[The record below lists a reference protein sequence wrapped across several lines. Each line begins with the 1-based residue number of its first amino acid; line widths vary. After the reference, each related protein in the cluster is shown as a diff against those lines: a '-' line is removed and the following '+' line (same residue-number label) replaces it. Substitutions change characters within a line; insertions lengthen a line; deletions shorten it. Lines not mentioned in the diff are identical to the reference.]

1 MDESYSGRVGTKIL
15 QVALI
20 RPGLFQATLRLFP
33 VVALCLFLAPVGAG
47 LIATV
52 LPAFGYF
59 PALGGE
65 SLSLEPWRTLF
76 TLPGIAES
84 LRLTLFTGFLAT
96 LLAFVIVIGFCSVVH
111 GTRLF
116 NRAQI
121 MLSPLLATPHVAV
134 AIGLSFLIS
143 PSGWM
148 ARWVS
153 PWLTGWN
160 RPPDVSIIHD
170 PLGLSF
176 VLGLLLKEV
185 PYLTLMTVAAL
196 GQVRSRET
204 LVVARSLGYSPVK
217 AWLRTVLPQIYPQIR
232 LPIYAV
238 LAFSMSVVDVAIV
251 LAPTNPPPLSA
262 LVFRL
267 FLDRDLKMIFPAAA
281 GACLQFMV
289 VVAAICLWRLME
301 LTVQRVARP
310 WLTKGPANE
319 RNLFAG
325 PFWIGIVGGLVSLSL
340 LGTLA
345 LVLWSFARS
354 WFYPQSLPQAWT
366 LSHWARQLQG
376 LVWPSTV
383 TLVVGF
389 SAAIIALILTIGCLQ
404 NERVNGLGSTSRT
417 LWLLYTPLLVPQIA
431 FLFGVQILLVRFDLD
446 NTWTALVW
454 SHLLFVFPYV
464 FLSLADPWRS
474 FDVRYRDSALTLTG
488 SSLKTFF
495 LVELP
500 LMLMPTLFALALG
513 FAVSVGQYL
522 PTIFAGGGRFT
533 TLTVE
538 AVTLSS
544 GGDRRVVGIYAFIQA
559 ALPLIVYC
567 SAIMIPRWAYRKRR
581 GMHL

>member
-1 MDESYSGRVGTKIL
+1 MDESYSRRVGTKIL
-15 QVALI
+15 QVA
-20 RPGLFQATLRLFP
+20 PTGHGLFQKILRLFP
-33 VVALCLFLAPVGAG
+33 VIALGLFLAPVGAG
-47 LIATV
+47 LIATAM
-52 LPAFGYF
+52 PAFGYF
-59 PALGGE
+59 PALGGNSY
-65 SLSLEPWRTLF
+65 SLQPWRTLLA
-76 TLPGIAES
+76 LPGIAES
-84 LRLTLFTGFLAT
+84 LRLTLTTGFLAT
-96 LLAFVIVIGFCSVVH
+96 LLAFIIVVGFCSVAH

-148 ARWVS
+148 VRWVS
-153 PWLTGWN
+153 PWLTGWI
-160 RPPDVSIIHD
+160 RPPDVSVIHD

-185 PYLTLMTVAAL
+185 PYLMLMTVAAL

-217 AWLRTVLPQIYPQIR
+217 AWLKTILPQIYPQIR

-251 LAPTNPPPLSA
+251 LAPTNPPPLST

-267 FLDRDLKMIFPAAA
+267 FLDRDLNMIFPAAA
-281 GACLQFMV
+281 GACLQFMLV
-289 VVAAICLWRLME
+289 VSAICLWRLLE
-301 LTVQRVARP
+301 LAVQRVARP
-310 WLTKGPANE
+310 WLTKGPENG
-319 RNLFAG
+319 RNLLAKS
-325 PFWIGIVGGLVSLSL
+325 FWTVIVGGLVSLSL
-340 LGTLA
+340 LGTFA

-354 WFYPQSLPQAWT
+354 WFYPRSLPQGWT

-376 LVWPSTV
+376 LMWPSTV

-389 SAAIIALILTIGCLQ
+389 SAAIIALILVIGCLQ
-404 NERVNGLGSTSRT
+404 NERVNGLGSSSRT
-417 LWLLYTPLLVPQIA
+417 LWLLYTPLLIPQIA
-431 FLFGVQILLVRFDLD
+431 FLFGVQILLIRFDLD
-446 NTWTALVW
+446 STWTALVW

-474 FDVRYRDSALTLTG
+474 FDLRYRDSALTLTG
-488 SSLKTFF
+488 SSLKSFV

-522 PTIFAGGGRFT
+522 PTVFAGGGRFT

-544 GGDRRVVGIYAFIQA
+544 GGDRRVVGIYAFLQA

-567 SAIMIPRWAYRKRR
+567 SAIMFPRWIYRNRR